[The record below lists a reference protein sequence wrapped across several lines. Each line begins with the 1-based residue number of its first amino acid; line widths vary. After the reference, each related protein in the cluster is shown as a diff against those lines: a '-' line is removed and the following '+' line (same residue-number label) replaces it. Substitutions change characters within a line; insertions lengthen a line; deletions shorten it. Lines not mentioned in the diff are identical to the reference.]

1 MGKIFINWE
10 SGTVPTKANFPKNG
24 ANTKAET
31 CIGSGVGAVSFCM
44 FSLIFR
50 INYSVLLTLCKYA
63 DFSYLN
69 FRMLGFFTNFVT

>member
-1 MGKIFINWE
+1 MGKIFVNWE
-10 SGTVPTKANFPKNG
+10 SETVPTKANFPKNG
-24 ANTKAET
+24 ANTKVET

-50 INYSVLLTLCKYA
+50 ISYSVSLTLCKYA

-69 FRMLGFFTNFVT
+69 FHM